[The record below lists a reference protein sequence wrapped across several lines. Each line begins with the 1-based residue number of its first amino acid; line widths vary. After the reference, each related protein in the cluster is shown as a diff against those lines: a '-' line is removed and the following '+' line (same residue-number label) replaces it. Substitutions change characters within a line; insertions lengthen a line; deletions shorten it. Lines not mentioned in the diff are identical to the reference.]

1 MTSLA
6 GASSWKRC
14 GRRGVNSAT
23 AWRTEA
29 GSNEDIRSIRL
40 GLNRATRGSVADR
53 PGSRTRNGSS
63 PCTFVDT
70 DNPLP
75 RLGRGLTRR
84 VDCPRRIRFRSERL
98 STDPLLPFRN
108 ADADCPWTRTRLL
121 PLRGH
126 GWSDDSDSRGPRLF
140 RGLPAFTDCS
150 WTRPLAVAVARTFR
164 AFPATGVRTRKPTG
178 W

>member
-40 GLNRATRGSVADR
+40 GLNRATLRSMADR
-53 PGSRTRNGSS
+53 PGSRTRNGRSQ
-63 PCTFVDT
+63 CTFVDT

-75 RLGRGLTRR
+75 RLGRGLTMR
-84 VDCPRRIRFRSERL
+84 VDCPRRIRFRAGCL
-98 STDPLLPFRN
+98 STAQSLPFRN
-108 ADADCPWTRTRLL
+108 ADADCLWSRTRFL

-126 GWSDDSDSRGPRLF
+126 GWFDDSDSAGPRLF
-140 RGLPAFTDCS
+140 RGLLAVVDWLLP
-150 WTRPLAVAVARTFR
+150 RPLRAVVARTSR
-164 AFPATGVRTRKPTG
+164 ALPATGSRTRKPTD

>member
-29 GSNEDIRSIRL
+29 GSNEYIRSIRS
-40 GLNRATRGSVADR
+40 GLNWATRGSVADR
-53 PGSRTRNGSS
+53 PGSRTRNGRD
-63 PCTFVDT
+63 PCMFVDT
-70 DNPLP
+70 DKRLP
-75 RLGRGLTRR
+75 RLGRGLTMR
-84 VDCPRRIRFRSERL
+84 VDCPCRIGFRAVCPAA
-98 STDPLLPFRN
+98 DPLLPFRN
-108 ADADCPWTRTRLL
+108 ADADCPWSRTRLL

-126 GWSDDSDSRGPRLF
+126 GGFEDSDSRGPRLF
-140 RGLPAFTDCS
+140 RGLLAFTDCS

-164 AFPATGVRTRKPTG
+164 AFPATGLRTRKPTG

>member
-29 GSNEDIRSIRL
+29 GSNEDIRSIRS
-40 GLNRATRGSVADR
+40 GLNRATLRSVADR
-53 PGSRTRNGSS
+53 PGSRTRNGRS
-63 PCTFVDT
+63 PCASVDT
-70 DNPLP
+70 DNRLP
-75 RLGRGLTRR
+75 WVGRGLTRR
-84 VDCPRRIRFRSERL
+84 VDCPRRIRFRAVCL

-108 ADADCPWTRTRLL
+108 ADADCPWSRTRLL

-126 GWSDDSDSRGPRLF
+126 GWSDDSDSPGSRRF
-140 RGLPAFTDCS
+140 RGLLAFTHCS
-150 WTRPLAVAVARTFR
+150 WTRPLAVAVERTFR
-164 AFPATGVRTRKPTG
+164 ACPATASRTRKPTG
-178 W
+178 G